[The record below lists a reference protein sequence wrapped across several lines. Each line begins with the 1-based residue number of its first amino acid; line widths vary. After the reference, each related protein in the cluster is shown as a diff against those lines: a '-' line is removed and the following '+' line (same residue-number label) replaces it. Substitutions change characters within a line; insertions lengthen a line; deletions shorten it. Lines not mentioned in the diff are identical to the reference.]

1 MLEEL
6 GPLNE
11 RFAAKGWP
19 DVKIG
24 IGLNTGNMN
33 VGNMGSEFRM
43 AYTVL
48 GDSVNLGSR
57 VEGLTK
63 EYGVLFI
70 VTEFTS
76 AEAPEYE
83 YRILDNVRVKGKDK
97 PVTILE
103 PIGLSEEVSEAEK
116 DERDRYHAALELY
129 KQQRFADAIDIFER
143 LDREYGER
151 YVHQLYVKRCQ
162 HFIDEP
168 PAKDW
173 DGVYT
178 FTTK

>member
-1 MLEEL
+1 
-6 GPLNE
+6 
-11 RFAAKGWP
+11 
-19 DVKIG
+19 
-24 IGLNTGNMN
+24 MN

-48 GDSVNLGSR
+48 GDSVNLGAR

-70 VTEFTS
+70 VTEFTA
-76 AEAPEYE
+76 AEATEYE
-83 YRILDNVRVKGKDK
+83 YRILDKVRVKGKDE

-103 PIGLSEEVSEAEK
+103 PIGLSDEVSAEEIA
-116 DERDRYHAALELY
+116 ERDKYHGALELY
-129 KQQRFADAIDIFER
+129 KAKRFDDAIQISKR

-151 YVHQLYVKRCQ
+151 FVHQLYVKRCE
-162 HFIDEP
+162 HFIVEP
-168 PAKDW
+168 PEHDW

>member
-1 MLEEL
+1 
-6 GPLNE
+6 
-11 RFAAKGWP
+11 
-19 DVKIG
+19 
-24 IGLNTGNMN
+24 
-33 VGNMGSEFRM
+33 M

-48 GDSVNLGSR
+48 GDSVNLGAR

-70 VTEFTS
+70 VTEFTA

-83 YRILDNVRVKGKDK
+83 YRTLDIVRVKGKDE

-103 PIGLSEEVSEAEK
+103 PIGLREEVSVAEK
-116 DERDRYHAALELY
+116 QELNRYHAALQLY
-129 KQQRFADAIDIFER
+129 KEQKFSAAIEVFEQ
-143 LDREYGER
+143 LDQEFGER
-151 YVHQLYVKRCQ
+151 FVHQLYIKRSE
-162 HFIDEP
+162 HFLAQP
-168 PAKDW
+168 PAQDW